1 MLSILGSRSCFVGS
15 RFYPH
20 CPSPSA
26 ASVQIPAVH
35 VYLFQGGTH
44 WGQNG
49 STLTDVW
56 VSLHINC
63 SGSNTVSHIVSSHD
77 PGSAQIATSEKW
89 ERIVHIGRSYYLED
103 RIFWPWFATMRPTQ
117 HCSPQNHYLHCSMVL
132 FTSFL
137 PRMFYSGGVLNF
149 CNGLLHVCAAF
160 RAIDHKESSW
170 SIAGTHGI
178 IIHYTSA
185 WSNRNFRVLRSWE
198 PQTSNTNGL

>member
-35 VYLFQGGTH
+35 VYMFQGGTH

-63 SGSNTVSHIVSSHD
+63 SGSNTDSHIVSSHD
-77 PGSAQIATSEKW
+77 PGSAQIATSENW

-117 HCSPQNHYLHCSMVL
+117 QYRTNLVL
-132 FTSFL
+132 LKIMTFIALRFLSISFL
-137 PRMFYSGGVLNF
+137 SRMFYSGGVLNL
-149 CNGLLHVCAAF
+149 CNGLLHLCAAF
-160 RAIDHKESSW
+160 RAIDHKDLPDQSP
-170 SIAGTHGI
+170 
-178 IIHYTSA
+178 
-185 WSNRNFRVLRSWE
+185 E
-198 PQTSNTNGL
+198 PTG